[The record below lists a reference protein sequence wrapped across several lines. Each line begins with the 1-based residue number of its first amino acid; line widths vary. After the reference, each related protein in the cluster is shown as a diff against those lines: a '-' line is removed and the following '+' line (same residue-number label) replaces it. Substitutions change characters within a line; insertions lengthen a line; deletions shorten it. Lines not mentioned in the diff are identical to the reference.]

1 MVGSLLRFPPS
12 QRPFPFFIM
21 TTLGGDHSLRS
32 QPRASLTACIV
43 MSLFLQFG
51 DWSRRLL
58 ALQGVQMKTFHLCR
72 GTVRRKALLR
82 IVSRVPYA
90 AISTGRPPVFAAQLR
105 AVGIRK
111 PSQ

>member
-12 QRPFPFFIM
+12 QRPFPFFIV

-58 ALQGVQMKTFHLCR
+58 ALQGVQIVGKVPSTSIYLTIGLESAVMAAFPLKLAKSW
-72 GTVRRKALLR
+72 RRR
-82 IVSRVPYA
+82 DRV
-90 AISTGRPPVFAAQLR
+90 
-105 AVGIRK
+105 
-111 PSQ
+111 